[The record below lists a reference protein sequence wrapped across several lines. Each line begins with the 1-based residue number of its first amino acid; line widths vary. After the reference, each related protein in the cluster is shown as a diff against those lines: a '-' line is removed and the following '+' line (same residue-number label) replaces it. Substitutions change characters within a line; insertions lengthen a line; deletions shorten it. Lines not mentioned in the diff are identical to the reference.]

1 MNDFHKR
8 KQLRGEKVTEKMSM
22 LSRVS
27 RGAQLFPV
35 QDAEDGGNQ
44 RENSIDGKQVPVPET
59 VDYEASDKG
68 SNHLREISCNSPIEA
83 LCNRI
88 MCRINILGY
97 EFGHSDMKGS
107 ECQGMKR
114 LPYREP
120 DDIREKIVYQ
130 QSCAKAD
137 E

>member
-1 MNDFHKR
+1 
-8 KQLRGEKVTEKMSM
+8 MSM

-44 RENSIDGKQVPVPET
+44 RENSIDGKQVPVPEA
-59 VDYEASDKG
+59 VDYEASGKG

-83 LCNRI
+83 LCHRI

-97 EFGHSDMKGS
+97 EFGHSDMKSS
-107 ECQGMKR
+107 ECQSMKR

-130 QSCAKAD
+130 QSCSKSH